1 MVLRHTAIDFLVTIE
16 GVNWTTMRICRL
28 ILLSAGLLFCVF
40 TAVHAAQQSYDG
52 IQIDELKRVQAVQ
65 NTQVQVNDQRLTTV
79 ERAIRETRAER
90 INDRVIRLEGIA
102 ETLKELLIAMAIAM
116 GGLLIEAIHRM
127 AGNLKRRAAEL

>member
-1 MVLRHTAIDFLVTIE
+1 
-16 GVNWTTMRICRL
+16 MRICRL